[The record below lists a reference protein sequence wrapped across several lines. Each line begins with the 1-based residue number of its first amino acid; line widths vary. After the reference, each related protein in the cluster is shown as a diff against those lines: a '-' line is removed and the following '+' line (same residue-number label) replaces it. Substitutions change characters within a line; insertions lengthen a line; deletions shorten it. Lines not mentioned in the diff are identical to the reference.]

1 MSAPIHIDII
11 SDIVCPWCWVGWRY
25 LKPAIEQSSQA
36 VNVTWRA
43 YMLDANVPK
52 EGMDYKAYMKN
63 KFGDTPNNKFKQMR
77 AHLEGVGP
85 DLGIDFRFDGIP
97 KRANTLAAHQLMYWA
112 QGQNKANEMAEALFQ
127 AFFTDHLDINDHNV
141 LVDIAAKLDMD
152 ANIVK
157 DLYKK
162 QADETV
168 ITNEINEVGR
178 AGIRSV
184 PTYIY
189 QGKYLVQGAQNT
201 NAHMNIINKIATEF
215 VN

>member
-1 MSAPIHIDII
+1 MSTPIHIDII

-25 LKPAIEQSSQA
+25 LKPAIEQSSIT

-52 EGMDYKAYMKN
+52 EGMDYKAYMKK

-77 AHLEGVGP
+77 THLESVGP
-85 DLGIDFRFDGIP
+85 DLGINFQFDGIP

-112 QGQNKANEMAEALFQ
+112 QGQDKANDMADALFQ
-127 AFFTDHLDINDHNV
+127 AFFTDHLDINNHNV
-141 LVDIAAKLDMD
+141 LIDIAAKLDMD

-178 AGIRSV
+178 AGIQSV

-201 NAHMNIINKIATEF
+201 NTHMNIINKIATEF